1 MHALG
6 VTTHISQ
13 YAIRLFRDRLVGG
26 SICVISTR
34 SRHSR
39 RRGEEVIRP
48 LYTPLPLCYHPLVIR
63 IEELIKLT
71 RLREQRAAA
80 GAAEH
85 RQGTPL
91 RSGEQPSHR
100 AAAAAR
106 AAAPAARALG

>member
-1 MHALG
+1 MERKSSVHY
-6 VTTHISQ
+6 THR
-13 YAIRLFRDRLVGG
+13 Y
-26 SICVISTR
+26 
-34 SRHSR
+34 
-39 RRGEEVIRP
+39 P
-48 LYTPLPLCYHPLVIR
+48 CYHPLVIR